1 MDTHTTFKN
10 LVQSGLTDAQ
20 AEAIVAGFRDSRES
34 RNTLVT
40 EEKLD
45 AVKDFLRAET
55 SADIAALENRLLR
68 WIIGSGVAIT
78 AAMIGGY
85 FV

>member
-20 AEAIVAGFRDSRES
+20 SEAIVAGFRDSRD
-34 RNTLVT
+34 TLVT
-40 EEKLD
+40 AEKLD

-55 SADIAALENRLLR
+55 SADIAALETRLLR

>member
-1 MDTHTTFKN
+1 MDTHATFKN

-20 AEAIVAGFRDSRES
+20 SEAIVAGLRDSRD
-34 RNTLVT
+34 TLVT
-40 EEKLD
+40 AEKLD

-55 SADIAALENRLLR
+55 SADIAALETRLLR

>member
-20 AEAIVAGFRDSRES
+20 SEAIVAGLRDSRD
-34 RNTLVT
+34 TLVT

-45 AVKDFLRAET
+45 
-55 SADIAALENRLLR
+55 SAIAALETRLLR

>member
-20 AEAIVAGFRDSRES
+20 SEAIVAGLRDSRD
-34 RNTLVT
+34 TLVT
-40 EEKLD
+40 GEKLD

-55 SADIAALENRLLR
+55 SADIAALETRLLR

>member
-20 AEAIVAGFRDSRES
+20 AEAIVAGFRDSRD
-34 RNTLVT
+34 TLVT
-40 EEKLD
+40 TEKLD

-55 SADIAALENRLLR
+55 SADIAALETRLLR

-78 AAMIGGY
+78 TAMIGGY